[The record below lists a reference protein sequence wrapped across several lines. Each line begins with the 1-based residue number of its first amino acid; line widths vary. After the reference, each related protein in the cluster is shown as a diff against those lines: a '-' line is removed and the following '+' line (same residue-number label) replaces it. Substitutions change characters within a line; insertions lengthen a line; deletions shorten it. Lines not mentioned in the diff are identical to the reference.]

1 MIVLVTD
8 DHAVLRQ
15 GLKQILVE
23 GIPQVEFLEAGNA
36 EETLE
41 ILHRQTP
48 DLLVLDIFLPD
59 RNGMQLLKEIRRKY
73 PCLPVL
79 VLSSAPEEQMAIPML
94 KAGAKGY
101 LNKQAAPEDL
111 VLAIRKIQE
120 GGTYLSSRMVER
132 FLAKIP
138 LGRQPAHE
146 ELSPR
151 EFEVM
156 QMLIAGQSIKQI
168 AARLSL
174 SVKTVSTF
182 HTRLLD
188 KLRLQNDVELVH
200 YALACGLI
208 GTPNNR

>member
-1 MIVLVTD
+1 MIVLVAD

-23 GIPQVEFLEAGNA
+23 GIPQVEFLEAGSA
-36 EETLE
+36 KETLE
-41 ILHRQTP
+41 ILGRQHP

-59 RNGMQLLKEIRRKY
+59 RNGMQLLKEIRREY

-94 KAGAKGY
+94 KAGARGY

-111 VLAIRKIQE
+111 VHAIRKIHE
-120 GGTYLSSRMVER
+120 GGTYLSARMVER

-138 LGRQPAHE
+138 HGKQPAHE

-156 QMLIAGQSIKQI
+156 QLLIAGQSIKQI
-168 AARLSL
+168 AAQMSL

-188 KLRLQNDVELVH
+188 KLHLQNDVELVH

-208 GTPNNR
+208 GTPDNQ